1 MRSVAV
7 LSLRRIAQAQEKQ
20 DRLPDAVA
28 TYQEVLQGAA
38 NDVQG
43 LRANAP

>member
-7 LSLRRIAQAQEKQ
+7 LLLRRIAQAQEKQ

-28 TYQEVLQGAA
+28 TYQEVLQGP
-38 NDVQG
+38 QTTCKG
-43 LRANAP
+43 